1 MKSSLREKWNDCA
14 LWRLLW
20 PLIAEQVLSVTIGVV
35 DTVMVMSVGE
45 SAVSG
50 VSIVDAVNML
60 LIIAFSALAT
70 GGSVVVSQFIGRRD
84 EIRARLSAKQLMY
97 VSAAVSL
104 LIMIFTLVSR
114 RSLLRLI
121 YGRISVEVMS
131 AAEIYF
137 LLSAL
142 SYPSLALYNTAAS
155 LFRSIGNSR
164 VPMLVAL
171 MVNMMNVGGNA
182 LFVFGFKLGVA
193 GAGIATLASRTA
205 AALVLLIMLVTDK
218 KSSISLSGIFRVR
231 LNVPT
236 IKNILRVGIPSGLE
250 SSMFQIGKVLV
261 SRIFTTFGTA
271 AIAANAVSGAINSFT
286 FMPGNGFGVAVLTI
300 AGQCAGA
307 KDFES
312 AKYLTGKLMK
322 LAYATVAGFSLIILL
337 TRESIISLFGL
348 SPEAALI
355 AKNFL
360 LIHCIMSPLSWPS
373 SFTLPNALR
382 ATGDVRYC
390 MVVSIASMWIVR
402 VSFAYLFAYAFHMG
416 PIGAWIAMVS
426 DWCVRAVFFIIR
438 WRNGIWQT
446 KTVIQD

>member
-1 MKSSLREKWNDCA
+1 
-14 LWRLLW
+14 
-20 PLIAEQVLSVTIGVV
+20 
-35 DTVMVMSVGE
+35 MVMSVGE

>member
-1 MKSSLREKWNDCA
+1 M
-14 LWRLLW
+14 
-20 PLIAEQVLSVTIGVV
+20 VT
-35 DTVMVMSVGE
+35 SVGE
-45 SAVSG
+45 FAVSG

-84 EIRARLSAKQLMY
+84 EKRARLSAKQLLYASTVM
-97 VSAAVSL
+97 SL
-104 LIMIFTLVSR
+104 LIMVFTMILR
-114 RSLLRLI
+114 RPILRLL
-121 YGRISVEVMS
+121 YGQISAQVMQ

-142 SYPSLALYNTAAS
+142 SYPSLALYNASAS
-155 LFRSIGNSR
+155 LFRSMGNSR
-164 VPMLVAL
+164 VPMFIAL
-171 MVNMMNVGGNA
+171 MVNVMNVGGNA
-182 LFVFGFKLGVA
+182 LLIYGFKLGVM

-205 AALVLLIMLVTDK
+205 AALVLTTMLITDK
-218 KSSISLSGIFRVR
+218 ESPISLSGIFKIR
-231 LNVPT
+231 LNGPI

-250 SSMFQIGKVLV
+250 SSMFQVGKVLV

-286 FMPGNGFGVAVLTI
+286 FMPGNGFGIAILTI

-337 TRESIISLFGL
+337 TMGYIVDLFNL
-348 SPEAALI
+348 SPEAAQI
-355 AKNFL
+355 AKQLL
-360 LIHCIMSPLSWPS
+360 LIHCIASPLSWPS

-382 ATGDVRYC
+382 AAGDVRYC
-390 MVVSIASMWIVR
+390 MVVSVSSMWIVR
-402 VSFAYLFAYAFHMG
+402 VSFAYLFAYVFQMG
-416 PIGAWIAMVS
+416 PIGVWLAMVS
-426 DWCVRAVFFIIR
+426 DWCVRAVFFVFR
-438 WRNGIWQT
+438 WRGGKWQT